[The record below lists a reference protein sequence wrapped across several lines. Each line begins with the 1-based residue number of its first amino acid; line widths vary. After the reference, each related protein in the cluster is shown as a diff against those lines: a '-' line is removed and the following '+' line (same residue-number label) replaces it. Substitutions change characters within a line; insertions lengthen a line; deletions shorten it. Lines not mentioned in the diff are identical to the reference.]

1 MTKLN
6 ILKKISTFIFDKPK
20 KTIVLGFLLG
30 AIAFPFAISLYA
42 NLHSGIEELLPK
54 TAPSIKALETL
65 RLRLGDNLQLTM
77 LLSGASSQDLHKF
90 ADTLASEMGKN
101 TDSNTPRFIDYR
113 PSVLQ
118 DFFEYRKLLFID
130 LKELQDAKKALQR
143 KIKKANP
150 FSLGLEEEE
159 EEKEDEIN
167 PPLDLESLMKKYNKE
182 AERLPNFPTG
192 YYENEAKDSLVM
204 IFYPA
209 RGVTGYEGSRNFRDA
224 IRTKAEAVAQQLKL
238 PQLKIEFSGD
248 VESIIQEQKSLESDL
263 LYSTTV
269 VILLEACLLFA
280 FFRWV
285 PSIIT
290 LGLPL
295 LCGTLITFAIS
306 YFAIG
311 SVNLTT
317 AFLGSIIIGNGV
329 NAGIILLARFIEERR
344 TGINGPTAMRT
355 AFHETWRST
364 LAASGAAALAY
375 GSLMVT
381 TFRGYS
387 QFGFIGGIGM
397 VICWLTTYTFVP
409 SLTLLLDRKWPVKQH
424 GHSSEVFDKIFG
436 HFGTFAIQRWK
447 AIIIFSVIISVAS
460 LGIVYHFAKD
470 PFEYD
475 TTKLR
480 SQAAKLEGGYLQ
492 VDTKAESIL
501 RHNILP
507 MVILLKNNE
516 DVNQM
521 SEAYKK
527 VVGPDSVLGDVLTMQ
542 SLVPANQVQKLSI
555 FKTISEEIPEKKRRH
570 IKGQMKKHLNEV
582 LEAAKLEPFDVK
594 GLPEVLRRQFRE
606 IDGSEGKLVLLF
618 PKYGTDT
625 KDGRIVL
632 KFANEVRSVQLPEG
646 AVVAGSHLVFAD
658 MLAAISKDGPMATAL
673 SFLAVIF
680 LSIWLARGG
689 VSGSFVVTVS
699 LLGGVLWTVALAAL
713 FNMKINFLNFIAL
726 PITFGVG
733 LDYAINVYGRFRH
746 TEHSKSALRLAIQ
759 RSGSAV
765 TVCSG
770 TTIIGYGSLLFS
782 NNGALFSF
790 GMLAILGEIA
800 CLVAALIILPAILAP
815 KIR

>member
-1 MTKLN
+1 MTNLKN
-6 ILKKISTFIFDKPK
+6 TKKISAFIFERPK
-20 KTIVLGFLLG
+20 KTLLLGFILSLL
-30 AIAFPFAISLYA
+30 AFPFAIKLYA

-54 TAPSIKALETL
+54 KAPSIKALETL
-65 RLRLGDNLQLTM
+65 RIRLGDNLQLTM
-77 LLSGASSQDLHKF
+77 LLTGASSKELHLF
-90 ADTLASEMGKN
+90 ADALA
-101 TDSNTPRFIDYR
+101 TDITKKENQNAPRFVDYR
-113 PSVLQ
+113 PSTLQ
-118 DFFEYRKLLFID
+118 NYFEYRKLLFIELPEL
-130 LKELQDAKKALQR
+130 LKAKKALEK

-150 FSLGLEEEE
+150 FTLGLDDEEDDA
-159 EEKEDEIN
+159 EDLKN
-167 PPLDLESLMKKYNKE
+167 PPLDLEFLMEKYNKE

-209 RGVTGYEGSRNFRDA
+209 QGVSGYEGSLHFRDSVKE
-224 IRTKAEAVAQQLKL
+224 KALAVANKLKL
-238 PQLKIEFSGD
+238 SKLKIEFSGD

-269 VILLEACLLFA
+269 VIILEACLIFA

-285 PSIIT
+285 PSIFA

-306 YFAIG
+306 FFAIG

-344 TGINGPTAMRT
+344 ANQPGLSAMRI
-355 AFHETWRST
+355 ACEQTWRST
-364 LAASGAAALAY
+364 LAASAAAALAY

-397 VICWLTTYTFVP
+397 ILCWVTTYLFVP
-409 SLTLLLDRKWPVKQH
+409 SLAVLLDRKWPVKPH
-424 GHSSEVFDKIFG
+424 LESSKAFDHLFG
-436 HFGTFAIQRWK
+436 HFGQFATKYWK
-447 AIIIFSVIISVAS
+447 IISFACVLFSLLS
-460 LGIVYHFAKD
+460 LGIVYNYSKD

-480 SQAAKLEGGYLQ
+480 SDAAKLEGGYLQ
-492 VDTKAESIL
+492 IDNKAESIL

-507 MVILLKNNE
+507 MVILLKDTE
-516 DVNQM
+516 SVA
-521 SEAYKK
+521 SLTESYKK
-527 VVGPDSVLGDVLTMQ
+527 IVTPQSILGDVLTVQ
-542 SLVPANQVQKLSI
+542 SLIPPNQDKKIEI
-555 FKTISEEIPEKKRRH
+555 FKSIRNDIPEKKRRH
-570 IKGQMKKHLNEV
+570 IKGQMRKHLDEV
-582 LEAAKLEPFDVK
+582 IAASMLKPFSVAD
-594 GLPEVLRRQFRE
+594 LPEVLRRQFRE
-606 IDGSEGKLVLLF
+606 IDGSEGKLILLF
-618 PKYGTDT
+618 PKFGTDT
-625 KDGRIVL
+625 KDGRVVL
-632 KFANEVRSVQLPEG
+632 QFAQEVRSIKLPEG

-658 MLAAISKDGPMATAL
+658 MLAAISKDGPIATGL
-673 SFLAVIF
+673 SFLAVIL
-680 LSIWLARGG
+680 LSIWLSRGAM
-689 VSGSFVVTVS
+689 SGSFVVTLS
-699 LLGGVLWTVALAAL
+699 LLIGVLWTVALAAI
-713 FNMKINFLNFIAL
+713 FHMKINFLNFIAL

-733 LDYAINVYGRFRH
+733 LDYAINVYGRYRDS
-746 TEHSKSALRLAIQ
+746 THSLEDLRLAIK

-770 TTIIGYGSLLFS
+770 TTIIGYTSLLFS

-800 CLVAALIILPAILAP
+800 CLIAALIILPAILTP
-815 KIR
+815 KTR

>member
-1 MTKLN
+1 MTNLN
-6 ILKKISTFIFDKPK
+6 IFKKIFSYTFLSPK
-20 KTIVLGFLLG
+20 KTIFLGLIFG
-30 AIAFPFAISLYA
+30 ATALPFAIGLYA

-54 TAPSIKALETL
+54 TAPSIKALDAL
-65 RLRLGDNLQLTM
+65 RSRLGDNLQLTM
-77 LLSGASSQDLHKF
+77 LISGGTSNELHLF
-90 ADTLASEMGKN
+90 SDTLAREIEKIPAP
-101 TDSNTPRFIDYR
+101 NTPRFVDYR

-118 DFFEYRKLLFID
+118 NFFEYRKLLFID
-130 LKELQDAKKALQR
+130 LKELKDAKRALQR
-143 KIKKANP
+143 KIKKSNP
-150 FSLGLEEEE
+150 FSLGLDDEEDA
-159 EEKEDEIN
+159 KEDEIN
-167 PPLDLESLMKKYNKE
+167 PPIDLETLMKKYNKE

-192 YYENEAKDSLVM
+192 YYENNDKNSLVM

-224 IRTKAEAVAQQLKL
+224 IRDKAEILAKNLNF
-238 PQLKIEFSGD
+238 PNLKIEFSGD

-269 VILLEACLLFA
+269 VILLEACLIFA
-280 FFRWV
+280 FFRWFA
-285 PSIIT
+285 SIFA

-295 LCGTLITFAIS
+295 VCGTLITFAIS

-344 TGINGPTAMRT
+344 IGQLGVEAIRVAIS
-355 AFHETWRST
+355 ETWRST
-364 LAASGAAALAY
+364 LAASAAAALAY
-375 GSLMVT
+375 ASLMVT
-381 TFRGYS
+381 AFRGYS

-397 VICWLTTYTFVP
+397 IICWITTYLFVP
-409 SLTLLLDRKWPVKQH
+409 PLALVLDRKWPVKQH
-424 GHSSEVFDKIFG
+424 VKTSETFDKIFG
-436 HFGTFAIQRWK
+436 HFGLFAITRWK
-447 AIIIFSVIISVAS
+447 AITIFSIVVSLCSV
-460 LGIVYHFAKD
+460 GVVYHFAKD

-480 SQAAKLEGGYLQ
+480 SQAAKLKGGYLQ
-492 VDTKAESIL
+492 VDEKAESIL

-507 MVILLKNNE
+507 MVILLKNKD
-516 DVNQM
+516 DVNKL
-521 SEAYKK
+521 SDVYKK
-527 VVGPDSVLGDVLTMQ
+527 IVTPDSILGDVLTMQ
-542 SLVPANQVQKLSI
+542 SLVPADQIQKLSI
-555 FKTISEEIPEKKRRH
+555 FRSISEDIPEKKRRH

-582 LEAAKLEPFDVK
+582 LEAAKLNPFNVE

-606 IDGSEGKLVLLF
+606 IDGTEGKLVLLF
-618 PKYGTDT
+618 PKFGTDT
-625 KDGRIVL
+625 KDGRVVL
-632 KFANEVRSVQLPEG
+632 KFAKEVRSIELPNG

-658 MLAAISKDGPMATAL
+658 MLAAISKDGPIATVL
-673 SFLAVIF
+673 SFFAVVI

-689 VSGSFVVTVS
+689 ISGSFVVTFS
-699 LLGGVLWTVALAAL
+699 LLIGVLWTVALASL

-733 LDYAINVYGRFRH
+733 LDYAINIYGRFRH
-746 TEHSKSALRLAIQ
+746 SEHSRSGLLLAIQ

-770 TTIIGYGSLLFS
+770 TTIIGYASLLFS

-800 CLVAALIILPAILAP
+800 CLIAALIILPAIIAP
-815 KIR
+815 KVR